1 MSSILNRQAVHLIAE
16 DHERRLYMTRSLY
29 WADGYREKLRTA
41 QEAIAMIRPGK
52 RVFIGSACG
61 EPQELVRALSV
72 AAARV
77 SGLEIVRMM
86 SRETTSLSA
95 IADQTRDHSLSIRTL
110 YLGSAGTE
118 QIARHMRFLTPVNM
132 SEIPGLFL
140 TRKLPLHVALV
151 QVSPPDDFGWM
162 SLGISVD
169 VTLAAAQSAD
179 LVIAQV
185 NPMMPRIMG
194 QSFIHVNDV
203 HILVEHTEPLLSN
216 TLRNLVPVSESIGR
230 HIARF
235 IDDGSTLQ
243 IGLDAASKATV
254 KALSEKNDLGFHSQY
269 ITDDV
274 MHLFASGNITN
285 RKKGL
290 NDGKLVASC
299 AIGTPNLYEFLN
311 DNPGAEFR
319 PSDYVNDPFI
329 ISQHNRMVSMNVA
342 QTIDLTGQV
351 SAEASER
358 TFFAGVSGIPDFV
371 RGAKRSKGGK
381 SILMLY
387 STTQDGKRSNIVTSL
402 KDTAVVVPR
411 ADVHYVATEYGVV
424 NLLGK
429 SLQER
434 VLALIEIAHPDYRE
448 QLLEEAKEARLIG
461 RERNLGEAIRGIYP
475 VHLEETVVRNG
486 EEITIRP
493 SKPVDERR
501 IQEHYYNLDRSDVQR
516 RFFHDKAS
524 FGRSD
529 VEPASQVD
537 YIKDLTLVAVV
548 GEFGFGRVVG
558 VGEYLLLVDCNMA
571 EVAFSI
577 SGDYQGKGIGKLLI
591 RKLARAARD
600 NGISGLLAYTSPQNK
615 GMISL
620 FKTLPYRVETSFDG
634 ETLTLSCRFDDMVS
648 SRFDEKAEN
657 GEE

>member
-1 MSSILNRQAVHLIAE
+1 MA
-16 DHERRLYMTRSLY
+16 RSLY
-29 WADGYREKLRTA
+29 WADGYREKLMTA
-41 QEAIAMIRPGK
+41 AQAIELIRPGK
-52 RVFIGSACG
+52 RIFIGSACG
-61 EPQELVRALSV
+61 EPQELLRSLSE
-72 AAARV
+72 AAERV

-86 SRETTSLSA
+86 NRETISLSA
-95 IADQTRDHSLSIRTL
+95 IADKTKDHSLTIRTL
-110 YLGSAGTE
+110 YLGSTENE
-118 QIARHMRFLTPVNM
+118 QIAKYTRFITPVNM
-132 SEIPGLFL
+132 SEIPDLFL
-140 TRKLPLHVALV
+140 SRKLPLHVALV

-185 NPMMPRIMG
+185 NPMMPRTMG
-194 QSFIHVNDV
+194 QSFIHVNNV
-203 HILVEHTEPLLSN
+203 HAIVEYTEPLLS
-216 TLRNLVPVSESIGR
+216 TTMRDQIPITEWIGK

-235 IDDGSTLQ
+235 VEDGSTIQ

-274 MHLFASGNITN
+274 MHLFASGVITN
-285 RKKGL
+285 RKKGI
-290 NDGKLVASC
+290 NNGKLVASC
-299 AIGTPNLYEFLN
+299 GIGSPNLYEFLN
-311 DNPGAEFR
+311 DNPAVEFR
-319 PSDYVNDPFI
+319 PSNYVNDPFV
-329 ISQHNRMVSMNVA
+329 ISQHNRMVSLNVA
-342 QTIDLTGQV
+342 KTIDLTGQV
-351 SAEASER
+351 SAEASEH

-381 SILMLY
+381 SIMMLF
-387 STTQDGKRSNIVTSL
+387 SSSRDGKESNIVTSL

-411 ADVHYVATEYGVV
+411 ADTHYVATEYGVV
-424 NLLGK
+424 NLFGK

-434 VLALIEIAHPDYRE
+434 VLAMIEIAHPDHR
-448 QLLEEAKEARLIG
+448 QRLFDEAKEARLIG
-461 RERNLGEAIRGIYP
+461 RERKLGEATRGIYP
-475 VHLEETVVRNG
+475 VQLEETVVRDG

-501 IQEHYYNLDRSDVQR
+501 IQEHYYNLERSDVQR
-516 RFFHDKAS
+516 RFFHEKAS
-524 FGRSD
+524 FGRND

-558 VGEYLLLVDCNMA
+558 VGEYLLLVESNMA

-577 SGDYQGKGIGKLLI
+577 STDYQGKGIGSLLM

-600 NGISGLLAYTSPQNK
+600 NGISGLLAYTSPHNR

-620 FKTLPYRVETSFDG
+620 FKTLPYHVKTSFDG
-634 ETLTLSCRFDDMVS
+634 ESLLLSCRFDEMADSDVV
-648 SRFDEKAEN
+648 KV
-657 GEE
+657 

>member
-1 MSSILNRQAVHLIAE
+1 
-16 DHERRLYMTRSLY
+16 MTRSIY
-29 WADGYREKLRTA
+29 WADGYREKQRTA

-52 RVFIGSACG
+52 RVYIGSACG
-61 EPQELVRALSV
+61 EPQELVKALSE

-95 IADQTRDHSLSIRTL
+95 IADKTKDHSLSIRTL

-118 QIARHMRFLTPVNM
+118 QIARHMRFITPVNM

-140 TRKLPLHVALV
+140 SRKLPLHVALV

-185 NPMMPRIMG
+185 NPMMPRTMG
-194 QSFIHVNDV
+194 QSFIHVNNV
-203 HILVEHTEPLLSN
+203 HFLVEHSEPLLST
-216 TLRNLVPVSESIGR
+216 TLRNQMPASELIGR

-235 IDDGSTLQ
+235 VEDGSTLQ
-243 IGLDAASKATV
+243 MGLDAASQATV
-254 KALSEKNDLGFHSQY
+254 KALTDKNDLGFHSQY

-274 MHLFASGNITN
+274 MHLFASGAITN
-285 RKKGL
+285 RRKGL

-299 AIGTPNLYEFLN
+299 AIGSPNLYEFLN
-311 DNPGAEFR
+311 DNPGVEFR
-319 PSDYVNDPFI
+319 PSDYVNDPYI
-329 ISQHNRMVSMNVA
+329 ISQHNRMVSLNVA

-351 SAEASER
+351 SAEASEH

-387 STTQDGKRSNIVTSL
+387 SSKQDGKRSNIVTSL

-424 NLLGK
+424 NLFGK

-434 VLALIEIAHPDYRE
+434 VLALIEIAHPDHRE
-448 QLLEEAKEARLIG
+448 QLFEEAKDARLIG
-461 RERNLGEAIRGIYP
+461 RERKLGESIRGIYP
-475 VHLEETVVRNG
+475 VDMEETVVRDG

-501 IQEHYYNLDRSDVQR
+501 IQEHYYSLDRSDIQR

-524 FGRSD
+524 FGRND

-558 VGEYLLLVDCNMA
+558 VGEYLLLVDCNLA

-577 SGDYQGKGIGKLLI
+577 SSDYQGKGIGKLLM

-620 FKTLPYRVETSFDG
+620 FKTLPYRVKTSFDG
-634 ETLTLSCRFDDMVS
+634 ESLTLSCRFDEM
-648 SRFDEKAEN
+648 AEN
-657 GEE
+657 GKK